1 MKSSY
6 ILYGLLGLLVIFG
19 FYGCNKYNTLV
30 GKDQDVKTQWGQ
42 VEVQYQ
48 RRSDLIGN
56 LIETVEAEANFEKST
71 LTAIIEARAKATSVK
86 IDADDLSEENIARLQ
101 NAQQGLSG
109 ALGRLLMV
117 TENYPNLKSNAAF
130 SELRTALEG
139 TENRIA
145 EERRKFNMYVGD
157 FNKSIKV
164 FPANI
169 IAGFGGFRPAG
180 LFRSDAGTENAP
192 KVKMNFNQ

>member
-6 ILYGLLGLLVIFG
+6 ILYGLLGLFVIFG
-19 FYGCNKYNTLV
+19 FYGCSKYNTLV

-56 LIETVEAEANFEKST
+56 LIKTVEAEANFEKST
-71 LTAIIEARAKATSVK
+71 LTAVIEARAAATKVTLNV
-86 IDADDLSEENIARLQ
+86 DDLSEENIAKIQ
-101 NAQQGLSG
+101 KAQEGLSG
-109 ALGRLLMV
+109 ALNKLMMV
-117 TENYPNLKSNAAF
+117 TENYPNLKTNAAF
-130 SELRTALEG
+130 SELRTSLEG

-145 EERRKFNMYVGD
+145 EERRKFNDQVGE
-157 FNKSIKV
+157 FNKSIRV

-180 LFRSDAGTENAP
+180 LFKSDAGTENAP
-192 KVKMNFNQ
+192 KVEFNIK

>member
-19 FYGCNKYNTLV
+19 FYGCSKYNTLV

-56 LIETVEAEANFEKST
+56 LIKTVEAEANFEKST
-71 LTAIIEARAKATSVK
+71 LREVIEARARATSIK
-86 IDADDLSEENIARLQ
+86 IDADDLTDENIARLQ
-101 NAQQGLSG
+101 KAQEGLSG
-109 ALGRLLMV
+109 ALSRLLMV
-117 TENYPNLKSNAAF
+117 TENYPNLKTNAAF
-130 SELRTALEG
+130 SELRVALEG

-145 EERRKFNMYVGD
+145 EERRKYNMAVGE
-157 FNKSIKV
+157 FNKSIRV

-169 IAGFGGFRPAG
+169 IAGIGGFRPAG

-192 KVKMNFNQ
+192 KVEFNIK